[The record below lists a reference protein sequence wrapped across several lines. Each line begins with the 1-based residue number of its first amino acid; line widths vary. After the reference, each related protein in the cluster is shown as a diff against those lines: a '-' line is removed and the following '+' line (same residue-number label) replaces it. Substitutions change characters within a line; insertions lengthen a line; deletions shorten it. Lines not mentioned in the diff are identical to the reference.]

1 MVKFDVKTVN
11 DLLGIDDA
19 FKAPGRLMELL
30 LKKEKREELFRKFL
44 KIETNL

>member
-19 FKAPGRLMELL
+19 FKSPERLIDILL
-30 LKKEKREELFRKFL
+30 
-44 KIETNL
+44 